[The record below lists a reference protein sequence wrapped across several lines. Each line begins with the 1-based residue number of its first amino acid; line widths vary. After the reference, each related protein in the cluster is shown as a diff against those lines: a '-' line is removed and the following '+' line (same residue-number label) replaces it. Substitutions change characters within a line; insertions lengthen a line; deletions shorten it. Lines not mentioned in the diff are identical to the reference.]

1 MSHPDDFDTSD
12 LPTQKEIRMTTHNI
26 DGVLVTVTDTEVQY
40 EAGAAIDCD
49 GAPNAYALPSSGHRG
64 LDNIFNALEDPRNT
78 ALDKY
83 GDPIGPWAGVILGHD
98 GKPYIQ
104 DSGPFQG
111 YCLSSTAL
119 FDPHYPETDYRRFVD
134 ATRIAYISI
143 PPAIRNL
150 GVRLGD
156 GALVADRETAQS
168 IQCIVA
174 DIGPRKRLGEVS
186 VLAAQGM
193 GFADSSPRTGGA
205 GKGIIVRIFL
215 NSAATPAWAASR
227 TQDDVATLVDKF
239 SAFV

>member
-1 MSHPDDFDTSD
+1 M
-12 LPTQKEIRMTTHNI
+12 TQTLTI
-26 DGVLVTVTDTEVQY
+26 DGIIVTVSDTEVQY

-78 ALDKY
+78 ALDVH
-83 GDPIGPWAGVILGHD
+83 GDPIGPWAGVILGPD

-119 FDPHYPETDYRRFVD
+119 FDPHFPETDYRRFVD
-134 ATRIAYISI
+134 ATRIAYVSV
-143 PPAIRNL
+143 PPAILAL
-150 GVRLGD
+150 GVKLGD
-156 GALVADRETAQS
+156 GVLVADRETGQS
-168 IQCIVA
+168 IQALVA
-174 DIGPRKRLGEVS
+174 DVGPRKRLGEVS

-205 GKGIIVRIFL
+205 GKGVIVRIFL
-215 NSAATPAWAASR
+215 GSASTPAWDNRR
-227 TQDDVATLVDKF
+227 TQENVAALVD
-239 SAFV
+239 AFASQA

>member
-1 MSHPDDFDTSD
+1 MSTDDFDTSD

-26 DGVLVTVTDTEVQY
+26 DGVIVTVTDTEVQY

-78 ALDKY
+78 ALAPN
-83 GDPIGPWAGVILGHD
+83 GDPLGPWAGVITGAN
-98 GKPYIQ
+98 GQPYIQ
-104 DSGPFQG
+104 QSGPFQG
-111 YCLSSTAL
+111 YCLSATAL
-119 FDPHYPETDYRRFVD
+119 FDAHYPETDYRRFVD
-134 ATRIAYISI
+134 ATTIAYISI
-143 PPAIRNL
+143 PPAIRDL

-156 GALVADRETAQS
+156 GALVTDRETGQS
-168 IQCIVA
+168 VQCIVA

-186 VLAAQGM
+186 VMAAQCM

-215 NSAATPAWAASR
+215 GSAATPAWDNRR
-227 TQDDVATLVDKF
+227 TQDNVAALVD
-239 SAFV
+239 AFASQA